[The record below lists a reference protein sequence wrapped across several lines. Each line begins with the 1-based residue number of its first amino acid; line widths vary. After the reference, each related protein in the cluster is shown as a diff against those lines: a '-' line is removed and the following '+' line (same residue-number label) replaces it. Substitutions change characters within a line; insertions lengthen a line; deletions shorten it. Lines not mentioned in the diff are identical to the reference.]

1 MNKSE
6 LYKNEFMSIREEIE
20 KLLKKLKLKHS
31 VDEFLAFDSLTIKK
45 IQIKSF
51 DVDGK
56 SKNDFSVLSSESYY
70 DENGK
75 HLRTRSTI
83 YVKKLTKA
91 EKMGSKN
98 FYEDFIS
105 YYKLYALFNRNKALL
120 VELET
125 FISLNYFEN
134 ECIKQI
140 NFLYEN
146 IDESLSLFEA
156 DDEYQKL
163 VKVLNEEKSTIKNFK
178 ELHSNRLQ
186 NKKLKKEF

>member
-1 MNKSE
+1 
-6 LYKNEFMSIREEIE
+6 
-20 KLLKKLKLKHS
+20 
-31 VDEFLAFDSLTIKK
+31 
-45 IQIKSF
+45 
-51 DVDGK
+51 
-56 SKNDFSVLSSESYY
+56 
-70 DENGK
+70 
-75 HLRTRSTI
+75 
-83 YVKKLTKA
+83 
-91 EKMGSKN
+91 MGSKN

-163 VKVLNEEKSTIKNFK
+163 VNVLNEEKSTIKNFK